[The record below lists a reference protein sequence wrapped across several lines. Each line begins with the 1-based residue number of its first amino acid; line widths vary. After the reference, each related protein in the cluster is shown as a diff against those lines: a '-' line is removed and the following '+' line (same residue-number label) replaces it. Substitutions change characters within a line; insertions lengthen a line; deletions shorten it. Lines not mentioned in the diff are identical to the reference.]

1 MMRCPVS
8 RRPVCPA
15 PHKREVTRR
24 ARAARAVATGL
35 ALALLAAPAPGRAEA
50 APQQTGTAEE
60 LPITLSGSYLAGR
73 YAGQTNDLANAAAFF
88 AEALTADPGNPFLLD
103 RAFVLQLANGDI
115 QEALELAQRL
125 QIEQS
130 DHFIARLLLATDA
143 FRAGE
148 YTNANTLL
156 DSEARGPL
164 AELSSGLIR
173 AWALAATGESSRAL
187 NVIARLE
194 GPSWYTVF
202 KSYHTGLIQEQV
214 GQSAAALENFRD
226 AYETDRGALR
236 VIDAYARSLA
246 ANGEPQAAL
255 DVLAE
260 YDKIVPDHPSLTAT
274 RKLIENGET
283 PARMAATPAAGAA
296 EVLYGLGA
304 AIGRDGGEELAAVF
318 LQLALYLDEDADVA
332 SIALAAL
339 FDRLGN
345 PQRAIDV
352 LEGVREDSPLK
363 RDAEIQIGLNYNAL
377 DRLEDARAHLEA
389 LVKSDPS
396 DIEAVSAL
404 GNVFRARKMFRE
416 AEKTY
421 STGISTLTKPE
432 SKHWTLFYYRGICR
446 ERLKKW
452 DEAEADFRLSL
463 DLWPDQ
469 PLVLNYLGYSLVDQ
483 GKKLDEALGMIR
495 KAVKL
500 RPKDGYIVDSLGWAY
515 YRLGRYDDA
524 VRELEKAV
532 ELRPED
538 PVINDHLGDAY
549 WQVGRRLEARFQWNH
564 ARDLNPEED
573 ILPLILDKIEKGM
586 AEAEPVPTT
595 KADPSGSGG

>member
-1 MMRCPVS
+1 MMRCPVF
-8 RRPVCPA
+8 RRPECSA
-15 PHKREVTRR
+15 PHKHEAFRR

-35 ALALLAAPAPGRAEA
+35 ALALLAAPAPSRAEA

-148 YTNANTLL
+148 YNEAAILL

-164 AELSSGLIR
+164 AELTSGLMR
-173 AWALAATGESSRAL
+173 AWALAASGESSRAL
-187 NVIARLE
+187 DVIARLE
-194 GPSWYTVF
+194 GPSWYAVF
-202 KSYHTGLIQEQV
+202 KSYHTGLIQDQV
-214 GQSAAALENFRD
+214 GQNAAALENFRD

-236 VIDAYARSLA
+236 VVDAYARSLA
-246 ANGEPQAAL
+246 ASGDSKAAL
-255 DVLAE
+255 DLLTE
-260 YDKIVPDHPSLTAT
+260 YDKIVPDHPSLKAT
-274 RKLIENGET
+274 GRLIESGET
-283 PARMAATPAAGAA
+283 PPAMATTPAAGAA

-377 DRLEDARAHLEA
+377 DRLEEARAHLAA

-404 GNVFRARKMFRE
+404 GNVFRARKMFKE
-416 AEKTY
+416 AEETY
-421 STGISTLTKPE
+421 STGIATLAKPE
-432 SKHWTLFYYRGICR
+432 GKHWTLFYYRGICR

-452 DEAEADFRLSL
+452 DEAEADFRRSL

-483 GKKLDEALGMIR
+483 GKKLDEALQMIR
-495 KAVKL
+495 KAVEL

-564 ARDLNPEED
+564 ARDLKPEED

-586 AEAEPVPTT
+586 AEAEPLPTT